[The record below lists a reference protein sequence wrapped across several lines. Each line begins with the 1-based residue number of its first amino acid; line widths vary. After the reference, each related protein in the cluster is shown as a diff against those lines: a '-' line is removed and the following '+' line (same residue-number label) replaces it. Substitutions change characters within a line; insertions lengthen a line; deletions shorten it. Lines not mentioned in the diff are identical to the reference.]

1 VNASY
6 NKFIWICLFLTM
18 VVGCRGCNQQA
29 AKPKDPEEEKK
40 KLRITSSELR
50 TLPFSK
56 DTIGNFH
63 KPGHWYQ
70 ANHKLKANQQD
81 ESLTAKVGI
90 FNRDRKLVPTFP
102 GTSPMEFQRNIAIG
116 KEQEKNIAVKF
127 YQPDVAVN
135 NEELD
140 MTLQTIPSYLGV
152 NYSMRGVGTTV
163 FAGEYPARLL
173 PGYQYNIVSI
183 SVDPARYVFWRG
195 LDCMVWPSQK
205 RMVEERIAPHRM
217 TDLNEDEI
225 ASQFPEHLYSMTSI
239 SHLVIN
245 DGSPSRFSTE
255 QQNAILDWLYF
266 GGTIIINGSDAIGGV
281 SSSFLK
287 ELSPLSNTVASSVT
301 EEEIERLNKT
311 WTIKPFLDKNKT
323 STVVP
328 FAPAKKIPKLEG
340 ELADGASWVNSLDGL
355 VAEKLVGQGRVVMT
369 TFPMTENTFIRW
381 PSYSSFIHNAILRKP
396 PRDVVLSTETD
407 TIFAGLYSG
416 SELNP
421 IHSTRLR
428 LWARD
433 LDSSTMSNPRVEKDG
448 EPIAAD
454 RSARLFPVSKRSSFG
469 AWNPQSEILLQARR
483 SLQQSSGITVP
494 KIETIVKLLV
504 GYLII
509 LVPVNWLV
517 FRLLGK
523 VELAWVAAPIIAIVG
538 AFVVAR
544 GVQLDVG
551 FSRSQTEYGFLECHA
566 GHPRGVLSTY
576 SALYTSLSTNYRATF
591 ENENGV
597 VTPMPSPAAETGASK
612 RIAATK
618 YDYTFAD
625 DAGSGLQSTP
635 VLSNTTG
642 LLQSEETIQ
651 LGGNINTKMDA
662 SLLQV
667 VVTSDSP
674 IALRDFGVL
683 GIDRQGRLVKG
694 WLGTLEKGTATKCDL
709 KVQEKDD
716 RWFDEWNQNVML
728 SRPDVLRSDGINWTS
743 AEIGDE
749 LYLGAI
755 LETVSKGYPLAK
767 GEYIAIGWTDH
778 SLSTLNIVPVAK
790 QKKQRNLV
798 LLHLRAGD
806 LPEVRADMR
815 IHPILREED
824 IDEPL
829 PKQ

>member
-1 VNASY
+1 MNASF
-6 NKFIWICLFLTM
+6 NKFICICLLLTM
-18 VVGCRGCNQQA
+18 VFGCRGCNPQT

-40 KLRITSSELR
+40 KLRITSNEMR

-90 FNRDRKLVPTFP
+90 FSRERKPVPTFP

-116 KEQEKNIAVKF
+116 KDQEKNIAFKF
-127 YQPDVAVN
+127 YQPDIAVS

-205 RMVEERIAPHRM
+205 MMPDERIAPHRM

-245 DGSPSRFSTE
+245 DASPSRFSTE

-266 GGTIIINGSDAIGGV
+266 GGTIIINGSAAIGGI
-281 SSSFLK
+281 SSSFLN
-287 ELSPLSNTVASSVT
+287 ELSPLNNTIASSIT
-301 EEEIERLNKT
+301 EEEIDRLNEN
-311 WTIKPFLDKNKT
+311 WTIKEYTDQNKT
-323 STVVP
+323 ASVVP
-328 FAPAKKIPKLEG
+328 FTPAKKIPKLEG
-340 ELADGASWVNSLDGL
+340 ELAEGASWVNSLNGL

-369 TFPMTENTFIRW
+369 TFPMTDNTFIRW

-396 PRDVVLSTETD
+396 PRDVVFTIVKDAPPAAD
-407 TIFAGLYSG
+407 TIFAGKYSG

-433 LDSSTMSNPRVEKDG
+433 LDSSMISTSRVDTKKT
-448 EPIAAD
+448 
-454 RSARLFPVSKRSSFG
+454 SLG
-469 AWNPQSEILLQARR
+469 AWNPQSEILLQARQ

-509 LVPVNWLV
+509 LVPINWLV

-523 VELAWVAAPIIAIVG
+523 VELAWVAAPIIAIIG

-566 GHPRGVLSTY
+566 GHPRGVHSTY

-597 VTPMPSPAAETGASK
+597 VTPMPSPAAEIGASK

-618 YDYTFAD
+618 YEYTFAD
-625 DAGSGLQSTP
+625 DAGSGLQSTT

-642 LLQSEETIQ
+642 LLQSEETVQ
-651 LGGNINTKMDA
+651 LGGNINTKWDA

-667 VVTSDSP
+667 VVTSDST
-674 IALRDFGVL
+674 IDLKDFGVL
-683 GIDRQGRLVKG
+683 GIDPQGRLVKG
-694 WLGTLEKGTATKCDL
+694 WLGSLEKGMAMKCDL
-709 KVQEKDD
+709 KVQEKED
-716 RWFDEWNQNVML
+716 RWFDEWNQNVIL
-728 SRPDVLRSDGINWTS
+728 SRPDEIRSDGINWTS
-743 AEIGDE
+743 KEIGDE

-755 LETVSKGYPLAK
+755 LETVSKRYPLAK
-767 GEYIAIGWTDH
+767 GEYIAIGWTDNP
-778 SLSTLNIVPVAK
+778 LSTLNIVPIAK

-798 LLHLRAGD
+798 LLHLRAAD
-806 LPEVRADMR
+806 LSEVRADLK
-815 IHPILREED
+815 IHPIRQEET
-824 IDEPL
+824 DEPL